1 MLSWGLICQGG
12 GEDGGGTLS
21 RKSPG
26 LKFRFVENEAFL
38 SEGKNR
44 AVSFSLSG
52 PTSTGGLT
60 QAQGKH
66 LKMSL

>member
-1 MLSWGLICQGG
+1 MLSWGP
-12 GEDGGGTLS
+12 TVKVVVKTVWVLS
-21 RKSPG
+21 RRSPG
-26 LKFRFVENEAFL
+26 LKFRFVENETFL
-38 SEGKNR
+38 SEGKDR

-52 PTSTGGLT
+52 PTSTGGLA